1 MSSPVLLDR
10 MAANFAEHSC
20 HLHRKTAGMTV
31 VETDDLVIADGDVGD
46 DTFNIITGTR
56 FAESTVD
63 KRVAGTIAL
72 IGDRFSWWVDS
83 TSTPD
88 NLSDRIAAAGFPALE
103 PEPGMVADLASLPA
117 LEVPAGLRIERVRD
131 ARQLADYATILAA
144 NWDPPAPGV
153 IRFYERAAVAALDPA
168 CQARY
173 FVGYVGDTVVC
184 AAEAFLA
191 HEVAGIYNI
200 STLAG
205 FRRRGFGRAITLSA
219 LLAARAEGLGAAVL
233 QTSPDGQELYRGLGF
248 TVAGSFTEHSVTG
261 SRRSAP

>member
-1 MSSPVLLDR
+1 MSSPALLDR

-31 VETDDLVIADGDVGD
+31 VETDDLVIADGDMDD

-56 FAESTVD
+56 FTSSTVD
-63 KRVAGTIAL
+63 SRIAETVAAVS
-72 IGDRFSWWVDS
+72 DRFTWWVDS

-88 NLSDRIAAAGFPALE
+88 NLSDRIAEAGFPAMD
-103 PEPGMVADLASLPA
+103 PEPGMVADLACLPA
-117 LEVPAGLRIERVRD
+117 LEIPSGLRIEQVRD
-131 ARQLADYATILAA
+131 AGQFAQYAAILAA

-153 IRFYERAAVAALDPA
+153 IGFYARAAAVALDPA

-173 FVGYVGDTVVC
+173 FVGYLDDVVVC
-184 AAEAFLA
+184 TTEAFLS
-191 HEVAGIYNI
+191 HGVAGIYNI

-219 LLAARAEGLGAAVL
+219 LLAARSEGFETAVL

-248 TVAGSFTEHSVTG
+248 TVAGGFTEHSITG